1 MGFFDRFKKKK
12 HQEEELNEQ
21 EAVLDENSGET
32 STESGGAE
40 IGASGY
46 TEAEAPVQPDGGVP
60 AAEEPEQSGNYAAF
74 EAPEAEAEEP
84 LTQPEAIPEPEEAE
98 EPEEIPQA
106 MEAPAPEEETEP
118 EEVPQEEV
126 SEPDFT
132 EDSEEAP
139 KKQGFFEKLKNGLKK
154 TKDGFM
160 SKLELLMNSFTK
172 IDEDF
177 FDELEE
183 TLILSDIGA
192 ETSMQICDKL
202 RQAVKRTG
210 ATDPADVKQ
219 LLRGI
224 IAEMLTGDNERTAQ
238 AVAAECD
245 IEYVLS
251 GVLPENKAEKVRELQ
266 SRGLKLAMVG
276 DGINDAPALAAADT
290 AIAMGGGTDVAIES
304 SDITLL
310 GGRLSAVPDALE
322 VSRATMDA
330 IRLNLAWA
338 LLYNVLSVGAA
349 AFGVV
354 NPSMAAAAMSL
365 SSIAVLMNS
374 LRLKKA
380 VEKK

>member
-1 MGFFDRFKKKK
+1 MIGSEHFVVEDE
-12 HQEEELNEQ
+12 HVPIAPAEL
-21 EAVLDENSGET
+21 
-32 STESGGAE
+32 
-40 IGASGY
+40 
-46 TEAEAPVQPDGGVP
+46 
-60 AAEEPEQSGNYAAF
+60 
-74 EAPEAEAEEP
+74 
-84 LTQPEAIPEPEEAE
+84 EAIHEKACGTSPLFLAVDNVLWGVLYIEDPLKENVAE
-98 EPEEIPQA
+98 V
-106 MEAPAPEEETEP
+106 M
-118 EEVPQEEV
+118 
-126 SEPDFT
+126 
-132 EDSEEAP
+132 
-139 KKQGFFEKLKNGLKK
+139 
-154 TKDGFM
+154 
-160 SKLELLMNSFTK
+160 
-172 IDEDF
+172 
-177 FDELEE
+177 DELKEA
-183 TLILSDIGA
+183 GF
-192 ETSMQICDKL
+192 
-202 RQAVKRTG
+202 KR
-210 ATDPADVKQ
+210 V
-219 LLRGI
+219 I
-224 IAEMLTGDNERTAQ
+224 MLTGDNERTAQ

-266 SRGLKLAMVG
+266 SHGLKLAMVG

-322 VSRATMDA
+322 VSRATMGA

>member
-1 MGFFDRFKKKK
+1 MPRAFLKAREPFSSYSHFIGAVLSGAGLFVLLVRLLFDPSVTGSLAAAAVVFCLSLIALYSASSVYHFSGRG
-12 HQEEELNEQ
+12 
-21 EAVLDENSGET
+21 EAVLRR
-32 STESGGAE
+32 
-40 IGASGY
+40 
-46 TEAEAPVQPDGGVP
+46 
-60 AAEEPEQSGNYAAF
+60 
-74 EAPEAEAEEP
+74 
-84 LTQPEAIPEPEEAE
+84 
-98 EPEEIPQA
+98 
-106 MEAPAPEEETEP
+106 
-118 EEVPQEEV
+118 
-126 SEPDFT
+126 
-132 EDSEEAP
+132 
-139 KKQGFFEKLKNGLKK
+139 LKK
-154 TKDGFM
+154 LGV
-160 SKLELLMNSFTK
+160 ELW
-172 IDEDF
+172 
-177 FDELEE
+177 
-183 TLILSDIGA
+183 LI
-192 ETSMQICDKL
+192 
-202 RQAVKRTG
+202 
-210 ATDPADVKQ
+210 
-219 LLRGI
+219 
-224 IAEMLTGDNERTAQ
+224 TGDNERTAQ

-322 VSRATMDA
+322 VSRATMGA

-354 NPSMAAAAMSL
+354 NPAMAAAAMSL

>member
-1 MGFFDRFKKKK
+1 MADR
-12 HQEEELNEQ
+12 LR
-21 EAVLDENSGET
+21 
-32 STESGGAE
+32 
-40 IGASGY
+40 
-46 TEAEAPVQPDGGVP
+46 PD
-60 AAEEPEQSGNYAAF
+60 AAE
-74 EAPEAEAEEP
+74 
-84 LTQPEAIPEPEEAE
+84 T
-98 EPEEIPQA
+98 
-106 MEAPAPEEETEP
+106 
-118 EEVPQEEV
+118 VRR
-126 SEPDFT
+126 
-132 EDSEEAP
+132 
-139 KKQGFFEKLKNGLKK
+139 LKK
-154 TKDGFM
+154 LGV
-160 SKLELLMNSFTK
+160 ELW
-172 IDEDF
+172 
-177 FDELEE
+177 
-183 TLILSDIGA
+183 LI
-192 ETSMQICDKL
+192 
-202 RQAVKRTG
+202 
-210 ATDPADVKQ
+210 
-219 LLRGI
+219 
-224 IAEMLTGDNERTAQ
+224 TGDNERTAQ

-322 VSRATMDA
+322 VSRATMGA

-354 NPSMAAAAMSL
+354 NPAMAAAAMSL

>member
-84 LTQPEAIPEPEEAE
+84 LTQPEKIPEPEEAE

-126 SEPDFT
+126 PEPDFT
-132 EDSEEAP
+132 EQSEEAP
-139 KKQGFFEKLKNGLKK
+139 KKQGFFEKLRNGLKK

-219 LLRGI
+219 LLARHHRGNAHRRQR
-224 IAEMLTGDNERTAQ
+224 AEA
-238 AVAAECD
+238 
-245 IEYVLS
+245 
-251 GVLPENKAEKVRELQ
+251 
-266 SRGLKLAMVG
+266 
-276 DGINDAPALAAADT
+276 
-290 AIAMGGGTDVAIES
+290 
-304 SDITLL
+304 
-310 GGRLSAVPDALE
+310 
-322 VSRATMDA
+322 
-330 IRLNLAWA
+330 
-338 LLYNVLSVGAA
+338 
-349 AFGVV
+349 
-354 NPSMAAAAMSL
+354 
-365 SSIAVLMNS
+365 
-374 LRLKKA
+374 
-380 VEKK
+380 

>member
-32 STESGGAE
+32 STESGGTE

-84 LTQPEAIPEPEEAE
+84 LTQPEKIPEPE

-126 SEPDFT
+126 PEPDFT
-132 EDSEEAP
+132 EESEEAP
-139 KKQGFFEKLKNGLKK
+139 KKQGFFEKLRNGLKK

-183 TLILSDIGA
+183 TLILSEARRWLDLYFAGREPGFLPPLHPA
-192 ETSMQICDKL
+192 GSTFQ
-202 RQAVKRTG
+202 QAVWVLLLQIPYGQTVTYGELARQL
-210 ATDPADVKQ
+210 AEKQ
-219 LLRGI
+219 GRPR
-224 IAEMLTGDNERTAQ
+224 MSAQ
-238 AVAAECD
+238 AVGGAG
-245 IEYVLS
+245 S
-251 GVLPENKAEKVRELQ
+251 HN
-266 SRGLKLAMVG
+266 
-276 DGINDAPALAAADT
+276 
-290 AIAMGGGTDVAIES
+290 AISIIIPCHRV
-304 SDITLL
+304 
-310 GGRLSAVPDALE
+310 
-322 VSRATMDA
+322 
-330 IRLNLAWA
+330 
-338 LLYNVLSVGAA
+338 VGAA
-349 AFGVV
+349 G
-354 NPSMAAAAMSL
+354 SL
-365 SSIAVLMNS
+365 TAYAGGI
-374 LRLKKA
+374 
-380 VEKK
+380 EKKIWLLTHEGVDMKRFFVPKGKADI